1 MASLDNR
8 FQLFSQIS
16 ALGLDFV
23 YYLPFHQK
31 YYAQGRER
39 VTRVFFSKL
48 AKPKSMHSLSL
59 SCTDEP
65 GMAEMPASRIHLVLL
80 RRLLA
85 TTSVVASISDFAIL
99 AD

>member
-1 MASLDNR
+1 
-8 FQLFSQIS
+8 
-16 ALGLDFV
+16 
-23 YYLPFHQK
+23 
-31 YYAQGRER
+31 
-39 VTRVFFSKL
+39 
-48 AKPKSMHSLSL
+48 MHSLSL